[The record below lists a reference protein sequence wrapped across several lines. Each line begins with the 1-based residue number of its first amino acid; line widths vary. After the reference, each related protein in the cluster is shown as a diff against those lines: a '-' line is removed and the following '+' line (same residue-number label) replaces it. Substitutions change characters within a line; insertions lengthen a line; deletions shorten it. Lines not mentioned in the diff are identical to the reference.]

1 MHSDGELNCEGLQC
15 PMPILKAKKA
25 LMRLEKGQVLLIIAT
40 DLAAP
45 QDFRAFCQQTG
56 HTLLQ
61 MSEEAG
67 FFKFWIQRC

>member
-1 MHSDGELNCEGLQC
+1 MNSDSELNCEGLLC

-25 LMRLEKGQVLLIIAT
+25 LISLDEGQVLFITAT
-40 DLAAP
+40 DMAAP

-61 MSEEAG
+61 MTEESG
-67 FFKFWIQRC
+67 VFKFWIQK